1 MDYQELK
8 NSISQLDVDTLIQ
21 EFNKMVGN
29 NAWTSARAAH
39 DTALIDALINKG
51 IDVSA
56 IWNGK
61 SISFNN
67 KIALSED
74 RTKVIIR

>member
-29 NAWTSARAAH
+29 NAWASARAAH